1 MRTVLV
7 TIDGPYGPV
16 DADLVGETP
25 IRALTPLIFALTGVT
40 RADDPRADQTY
51 MPLARD
57 PYLISAAGS
66 QWALEL
72 RPGQPLPLDY
82 SLIAC
87 QVFDGMRLTLRD
99 VVKDRQEREQAA
111 QFVAQAVQP
120 SAETAGVG
128 VIWRRDPAGPQEPA
142 S

>member
-7 TIDGPYGPV
+7 TIDGQQGPV
-16 DADLVGETP
+16 DADLAGETP
-25 IRALTPLIFALTGVT
+25 IRALAPLIFALAGVVGVAPP
-40 RADDPRADQTY
+40 ADDRNY

-57 PYLISAAGS
+57 PYHLSMAGS
-66 QWALEL
+66 QWVLEL
-72 RPGQPLPLDY
+72 RAGEPLPVDQ

-99 VVKDRQEREQAA
+99 VVAQRREREQAA
-111 QFVAQAVQP
+111 QFVAQGVQP
-120 SAETAGVG
+120 SAATAGVG
-128 VIWRRDPAGPQEPA
+128 VVWRHDPADAA